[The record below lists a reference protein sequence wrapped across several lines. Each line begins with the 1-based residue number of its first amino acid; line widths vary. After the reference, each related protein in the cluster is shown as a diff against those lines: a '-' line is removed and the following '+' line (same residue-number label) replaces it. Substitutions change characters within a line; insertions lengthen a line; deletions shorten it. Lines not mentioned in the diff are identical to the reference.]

1 MFFLYMCLEI
11 VLFYEL
17 FKFFNIAGLTLPTNT
32 QPLNTRGTAQLAINL
47 EGAFNDR
54 GKAK

>member
-17 FKFFNIAGLTLPTNT
+17 FKYFNIAGLTRPTNT
-32 QPLNTRGTAQLAINL
+32 QPLDTRAINL
-47 EGAFNDR
+47 RESFNDK
-54 GKAK
+54 GKAKG